1 MAEEEYEYVEEGE
14 DERETLY
21 YNGKASI
28 EEDEKDALK
37 YFEDCLAYDV
47 DYGEKTPWGFK
58 SLKKLVLLYHKRGET
73 DKQKKKFEQLT
84 AYMGKTVGDIST
96 NDMEKALN
104 KLLDIVCVNPEKD
117 LSTILFLHETAM
129 DVLKKSGKDKF
140 WFRVGLR
147 EAKILLDCDEYT
159 KLAKLLEQLHDS
171 CKTPEGQDDVAKKGS
186 LLIDVYALEIQMY
199 TAVNDIKKL
208 KGLYE
213 LSLEVTKSA
222 VPTPRILGIIRECG
236 GKMHM
241 RERIWESASTD
252 FFEAFKNYDE
262 AGSPRRINCL
272 KYLVLAK
279 ILSLSEIDPFEAP
292 ETKPYKT
299 DPEIVGMTTLVSA
312 YEKNDIKKFEETLQ
326 KNRKSIMEDPFMKDY
341 INDLLRNIRTQF
353 LLRILSPYTSIRIDF
368 IAKELNISSQE
379 VEELMIGLVLDNKIH
394 GKIDQVNSIL
404 LLESNAS
411 VTQQKYRAVE
421 KWGRN
426 LDTLSQTVIARL
438 A

>member
-21 YNGKASI
+21 YNGKGSL
-28 EEDEKDALK
+28 EEDENDAVK

-47 DYGEKTPWGFK
+47 DYSEKTTWGFK
-58 SLKKLVLLYHKRGET
+58 SLKKLVSLYFKRGET
-73 DKQKKKFEQLT
+73 EKQKKKFQQLT
-84 AYMGKTVGDIST
+84 TYMGKSFTEISA

-104 KLLDIVCVNPEKD
+104 KLLDTVCVNPEKD
-117 LSTILFLHETAM
+117 LPTVLYMHDTAM
-129 DVLKKSGKDKF
+129 DVLKNTKEKF

-199 TAVNDIKKL
+199 TATNDIKKL

-213 LSLEVTKSA
+213 LSLEVSKSA
-222 VPTPRILGIIRECG
+222 VPHPRILGVIRECG

-241 RERIWESASTD
+241 RERIWENASTD

-279 ILSLSEIDPFEAP
+279 ILSLSGIDPFEAP

-299 DPEIVGMTTLVSA
+299 DTEIVGMTTLVSA
-312 YEKNDIKKFEETLQ
+312 YEANDIKKFEETLQ

-353 LLRILSPYTSIRIDF
+353 LLRILAPYTSIRIDF
-368 IAKELNISSQE
+368 IAKELNITSSE

-404 LLESNAS
+404 LLESTAS

-421 KWGRN
+421 KWGKN